1 MASLPPSRLVSNKLI
16 MLIVRKRILALSRN
30 YFRFCSFYTQ
40 KSATMQYQNEFKT
53 RTDATGK
60 LVPVGDTSVI
70 AEVNDKYG
78 LEQIRDPA
86 KMYSPK
92 SP

>member
-1 MASLPPSRLVSNKLI
+1 
-16 MLIVRKRILALSRN
+16 
-30 YFRFCSFYTQ
+30 
-40 KSATMQYQNEFKT
+40 MQYQNEFKT